1 MISSWKLTL
10 SWHKVKFMECYGC
23 AMKVIADKVQKTNPY
38 AGRGHVAIRLP
49 ESDTLEYF
57 GTISQLDECHIHPW
71 FKLLDQ
77 LHFSVSI
84 KLWRKVAIS
93 SRAVLHDTV
102 AWRFTRQ
109 GSGRATSIS
118 GAAILKQHQTAHTC

>member
-1 MISSWKLTL
+1 
-10 SWHKVKFMECYGC
+10 
-23 AMKVIADKVQKTNPY
+23 MKVIGPEKVRTLMPCTERGY
-38 AGRGHVAIRLP
+38 AAARLP